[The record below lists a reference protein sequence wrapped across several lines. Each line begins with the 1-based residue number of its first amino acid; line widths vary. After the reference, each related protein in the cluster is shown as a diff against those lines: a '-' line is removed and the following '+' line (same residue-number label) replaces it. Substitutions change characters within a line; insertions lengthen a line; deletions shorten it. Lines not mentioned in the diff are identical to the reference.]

1 LVEHS
6 LGKGEVTSSILVIGS
21 IEFDWHVECESF
33 WEVKFW
39 EGRGFSRAARSRNSE
54 AALAAEVELKADG

>member
-21 IEFDWHVECESF
+21 RRLVLYQGMALAMPLDGIE
-33 WEVKFW
+33 
-39 EGRGFSRAARSRNSE
+39 E
-54 AALAAEVELKADG
+54 AALAAEVERE